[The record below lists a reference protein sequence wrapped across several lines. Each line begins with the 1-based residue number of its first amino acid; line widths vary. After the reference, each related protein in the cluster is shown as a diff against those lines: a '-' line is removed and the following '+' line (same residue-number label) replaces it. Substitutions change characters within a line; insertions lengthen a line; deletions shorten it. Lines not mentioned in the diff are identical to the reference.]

1 MEQNQEYKSAF
12 SETERNATLNFQVDA
27 VYITENQANAASK
40 WQNDQYF
47 PSNHCSSSNI
57 EQDRSDCFAETAPS

>member
-12 SETERNATLNFQVDA
+12 REAEGNAALSLQVDA

-40 WQNDQYF
+40 WQND
-47 PSNHCSSSNI
+47 
-57 EQDRSDCFAETAPS
+57 

>member
-40 WQNDQYF
+40 
-47 PSNHCSSSNI
+47 
-57 EQDRSDCFAETAPS
+57 